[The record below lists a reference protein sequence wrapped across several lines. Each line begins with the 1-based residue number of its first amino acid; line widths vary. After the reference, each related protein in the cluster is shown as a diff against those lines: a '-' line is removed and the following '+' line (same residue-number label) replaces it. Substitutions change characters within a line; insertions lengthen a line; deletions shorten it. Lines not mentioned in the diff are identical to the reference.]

1 MALKWLHY
9 AKYAN
14 IATLKKGL
22 QMKNKK
28 FLDFDIQYD
37 TFLEDLEDLIQKNKD
52 KIHSLLAI
60 QNKTFDN
67 FIKPLS
73 LIDEGLN
80 QFITPLSHLNSVK
93 NSSQTQDIYTKMIPI
108 ISAYSTQISQNKNIY
123 NAFKA
128 ISEHKNLSDEQQRV
142 IELNILD
149 FELSGAHLD
158 AKTKMKLQHINI
170 KLDEL
175 SNQFSQNLLNATNEY
190 KYIITDEKDVNNLP
204 KSDKNQISFKQNGV
218 TKYKLTLQAPIY
230 IAYMTYGTNRAIREA
245 LYKAYTTRAPQ
256 NAELIDEIL
265 KLRFEM
271 ANLLGFENYVQY
283 SIASKMAPSY
293 DKVLSFLKRLAD
305 NSIMQAKHELQ
316 ELQSI
321 TDTKLQSYDIAFYS
335 EILKQQQYN
344 IDQEI
349 YRPYFEQNKVVK
361 GLFQFLKQLFGI
373 TFKLVKISLWD
384 QQAKAYDV
392 YANNQLKARIYLDLQ
407 SRKNKRDGAW
417 MHNWQTHGILEDK
430 TAQLASAFIVCNF
443 PSSDEENPSL
453 LRHDDVVT
461 LFHEMGHAIHHILS
475 DVQQM
480 GVSGVNGVQWDAVEY
495 PSQFLENFAYEP
507 EVLRLF
513 ARHYQTD
520 EILSE
525 TLITQLIHA
534 KNFQSALSMLRQLE
548 FSMFDLQIHSKL
560 YQGQQ
565 IQIILDH
572 IREQT
577 ALVKPP
583 AYNKFQHGF
592 AHIFA
597 GGYAA
602 GYYSYKW
609 AEVLSADTFFQVID
623 EGIFNSK
630 TAKKYL
636 DIILKKGG
644 SYNMYELF
652 ERLMKREPAI
662 DSLLRLN
669 GIN

>member
-14 IATLKKGL
+14 ITTLKKGL

-28 FLDFDIQYD
+28 FLDFNVQYD

-67 FIKPLS
+67 FVKPLS
-73 LIDEGLN
+73 LIDEELN
-80 QFITPLSHLNSVK
+80 QFITPLTHLNSVK
-93 NSSQTQDIYTKMIPI
+93 NSSQTQEIYTKMIPV
-108 ISAYSTQISQNKNIY
+108 ISTYSTQISQNKNIY

-128 ISEHKNLSDEQQRV
+128 ISKHKNLSDEQQRV

-149 FELSGAHLD
+149 FKLSGAHLNE
-158 AKTKMKLQHINI
+158 KTKMKLQQINI

-190 KYIITDEKDVNNLP
+190 NYIITDEKDVNNLP
-204 KSDKNQISFKQNGV
+204 KSDKNQISFKQNGI

-265 KLRFEM
+265 RLRFEM
-271 ANLLGFENYVQY
+271 ANLLGFKNYVEY
-283 SIASKMAPSY
+283 SMASKMAPSSK
-293 DKVLSFLKRLAD
+293 KVLNFLQKLTDASA
-305 NSIMQAKHELQ
+305 NQAKKEIR

-321 TDTKLQSYDIAFYS
+321 ADIKLQSHDIAFYS
-335 EILKQQQYN
+335 EILKQQKHKIN
-344 IDQEI
+344 QED
-349 YRPYFEQNKVVK
+349 YRPYFEQTKVVD
-361 GLFQFLKQLFGI
+361 GLFQFLQQLFGLTCKSI
-373 TFKLVKISLWD
+373 KLELWD
-384 QQAKAYDV
+384 KKVKVYDV
-392 YANNQLKARIYLDLQ
+392 YIKDELKARLYLDLE

-430 TAQLASAFIVCNF
+430 TTQLASALIVCNF

-475 DVQQM
+475 DVQQI

-520 EILSE
+520 EILPE
-525 TLITQLIHA
+525 ALIKQLIHA

-565 IQIILDH
+565 IQIILDR

-577 ALVKPP
+577 ALIKPP
-583 AYNKFQHGF
+583 AYNKFQNGF
-592 AHIFA
+592 SHIFA

-652 ERLMKREPAI
+652 EQLMKREPMI